1 MTVSL
6 RQTFARE
13 RLEHTGSVT
22 ARHAVQQ
29 FFSRAAMPMP
39 QIQVSKL
46 RKEFGTGA
54 RRMVALDGVD
64 FTVERGSFVSLCG
77 PSGCGKSTLLNLI
90 LGLDR
95 PSSGEVR
102 INGEVVYA
110 PGRSIG
116 TVFQDA
122 NLMPWR
128 TVLSNVLY
136 PVELRRLPIKQF
148 RERANELLELTGM
161 RRFATHYPSELS
173 GGMRQRVAI
182 CRALILDPDV
192 LLMDEPF
199 SALDA
204 LTRDEMSIELQR
216 IWSLQAKTVVFVT
229 HSIREAVFL
238 SDRVVVMG
246 ISPGRIT
253 EEFQIDLDRPRTAQV
268 ETISRFNVLIHEI
281 RESIARGRTG
291 LDHAS

>member
-1 MTVSL
+1 
-6 RQTFARE
+6 
-13 RLEHTGSVT
+13 
-22 ARHAVQQ
+22 
-29 FFSRAAMPMP
+29 
-39 QIQVSKL
+39 
-46 RKEFGTGA
+46 
-54 RRMVALDGVD
+54 MVALDGVD

-136 PVELRRLPIKQF
+136 PAQLRSLPIKQY
-148 RERANELLELTGM
+148 RDRAIQLLELTGLS
-161 RRFATHYPSELS
+161 RFATHYPSELS

>member
-1 MTVSL
+1 
-6 RQTFARE
+6 
-13 RLEHTGSVT
+13 
-22 ARHAVQQ
+22 
-29 FFSRAAMPMP
+29 
-39 QIQVSKL
+39 
-46 RKEFGTGA
+46 
-54 RRMVALDGVD
+54 
-64 FTVERGSFVSLCG
+64 
-77 PSGCGKSTLLNLI
+77 

-95 PSSGEVR
+95 PSRGEVR
-102 INGEVVYA
+102 INGEAVLG

-136 PVELRRLPIKQF
+136 PAELRRLRIKDY
-148 RERANELLELTGM
+148 RDRALQLLELTGLS
-161 RRFATHYPSELS
+161 RFASHYPSELS

-216 IWSLQAKTVVFVT
+216 IWSLHGKTVVFVT

-253 EEFQIDLDRPRTAQV
+253 EEFQIDLERPRTAEV
-268 ETISRFNVLIHEI
+268 ETVNRFNVLIHAI

-291 LDHAS
+291 QDKPA

>member
-1 MTVSL
+1 MT
-6 RQTFARE
+6 
-13 RLEHTGSVT
+13 
-22 ARHAVQQ
+22 
-29 FFSRAAMPMP
+29 
-39 QIQVSKL
+39 QIQVREL
-46 RKEFGTGA
+46 RKEFGTGG
-54 RRMVALDGVD
+54 RSVVALDGINLS
-64 FTVERGSFVSLCG
+64 VERGSFISLCG
-77 PSGCGKSTLLNLI
+77 PSGCGKSTLLGLI

-95 PSSGEVR
+95 PSRGEVR
-102 INGEVVYA
+102 INGEAVLG

-136 PVELRRLPIKQF
+136 PAELRRLRIKDY
-148 RERANELLELTGM
+148 RDRALQLLELTGLS
-161 RRFATHYPSELS
+161 RFASHYPSELS

-216 IWSLQAKTVVFVT
+216 IWSLHGKTVVFVT

-253 EEFQIDLDRPRTAQV
+253 EEFQIDLERPRTAEV
-268 ETISRFNVLIHEI
+268 ETVNRFNVLIHAI

-291 LDHAS
+291 QDKPA

>member
-1 MTVSL
+1 
-6 RQTFARE
+6 
-13 RLEHTGSVT
+13 
-22 ARHAVQQ
+22 
-29 FFSRAAMPMP
+29 
-39 QIQVSKL
+39 
-46 RKEFGTGA
+46 
-54 RRMVALDGVD
+54 
-64 FTVERGSFVSLCG
+64 
-77 PSGCGKSTLLNLI
+77 
-90 LGLDR
+90 
-95 PSSGEVR
+95 
-102 INGEVVYA
+102 
-110 PGRSIG
+110 
-116 TVFQDA
+116 
-122 NLMPWR
+122 MPWR

-182 CRALILDPDV
+182 CRALILGPDV

-216 IWSLQAKTVVFVT
+216 IWSLQAKTVGFVT

-253 EEFQIDLDRPRTAQV
+253 EEFQIDLDRPRTA
-268 ETISRFNVLIHEI
+268 
-281 RESIARGRTG
+281 
-291 LDHAS
+291 

>member
-1 MTVSL
+1 M
-6 RQTFARE
+6 
-13 RLEHTGSVT
+13 GSVSG
-22 ARHAVQQ
+22 RDAVEQVLN
-29 FFSRAAMPMP
+29 RAAVSMP

-46 RKEFGTGA
+46 RKEFGTGG
-54 RRMVALDGVD
+54 RRMVALDGID
-64 FTVERGSFVSLCG
+64 LTVERGSFVSLCG
-77 PSGCGKSTLLNLI
+77 PSGCGKSTLLSLI

-102 INGEVVYA
+102 INGEVVHG

-136 PVELRRLPIKQF
+136 PVELRRLPIKHY
-148 RERANELLELTGM
+148 RGRAIELLELTGLS
-161 RRFATHYPSELS
+161 RFATHYPSELS

-216 IWSLQAKTVVFVT
+216 IWSLHGKTVVFVT

-246 ISPGRIT
+246 ISPGRVT
-253 EEFQIDLDRPRTAQV
+253 QEFRIDLDRPRTAQV
-268 ETISRFNVLIHEI
+268 ETVSRFNVLIHEI